1 MLLRGII
8 YLDCTTYQ
16 TAYCANFNH
25 SFPSLFLEWF
35 HFFKCHYASVL
46 LEIDF
51 VSVFTYNK
59 FCQRF
64 YLKLICILQLSL
76 SFTERRNWSFSFFK
90 NSVKMPNNFL
100 RWKAATRYGKICSTC
115 GLSSK
120 TDANQNFIL
129 NARMLNSSDF
139 PYFNWIH
146 QRRDNMILVWLD
158 EWQKSSTFS
167 LPYDE
172 EKDCLGRSKTHQS
185 CDFSPPVSFSSSS
198 LWQLSPPCL
207 PHTLP
212 CQKCSSSIHPPFL
225 SQCNV
230 NVGGWRCDAL
240 IILQK
245 VFRCGRQSRLMKQS
259 WRWDRLWSEVEIQSF
274 NNWS

>member
-25 SFPSLFLEWF
+25 SSPSLFLEWF
-35 HFFKCHYASVL
+35 HFLKCHYASVL

-76 SFTERRNWSFSFFK
+76 SFTERRNWSFSYFK

-100 RWKAATRYGKICSTC
+100 RWKAATRYGKICTCTC

-120 TDANQNFIL
+120 TDVNQNFIL
-129 NARMLNSSDF
+129 NARMLSSSDF
-139 PYFNWIH
+139 PYFNGIH
-146 QRRDNMILVWLD
+146 QRLWYGWTSDRNPQL
-158 EWQKSSTFS
+158 FS

-198 LWQLSPPCL
+198 PPLFGNSPL
-207 PHTLP
+207 PAFPIPYPARNALP
-212 CQKCSSSIHPPFL
+212 QYIHLFFL
-225 SQCNV
+225 NAMSTWEAGV
-230 NVGGWRCDAL
+230 VMHW
-240 IILQK
+240 
-245 VFRCGRQSRLMKQS
+245 
-259 WRWDRLWSEVEIQSF
+259 
-274 NNWS
+274 

>member
-1 MLLRGII
+1 M
-8 YLDCTTYQ
+8 
-16 TAYCANFNH
+16 
-25 SFPSLFLEWF
+25 
-35 HFFKCHYASVL
+35 
-46 LEIDF
+46 
-51 VSVFTYNK
+51 
-59 FCQRF
+59 
-64 YLKLICILQLSL
+64 SL

-100 RWKAATRYGKICSTC
+100 RWKAATRYGKICTCTC

-129 NARMLNSSDF
+129 NVRMLSSSDF
-139 PYFNWIH
+139 PFLDGIH
-146 QRRDNMILVWLD
+146 QRLWYGWTSDRNPQL
-158 EWQKSSTFS
+158 FS

-172 EKDCLGRSKTHQS
+172 EKDWFGRSKTHQS
-185 CDFSPPVSFSSSS
+185 RDFSPPVSFSSSS

-259 WRWDRLWSEVEIQSF
+259 CQWDRLWSEVEIQSL
-274 NNWS
+274 NNWSKVQHFESSDPERLKNWGIMKQGLNKVGLFDKVSTILK

>member
-1 MLLRGII
+1 MHWHLRLVLQNRCQPKF
-8 YLDCTTYQ
+8 YPQCTYVE
-16 TAYCANFNH
+16 
-25 SFPSLFLEWF
+25 L
-35 HFFKCHYASVL
+35 
-46 LEIDF
+46 I
-51 VSVFTYNK
+51 
-59 FCQRF
+59 RF
-64 YLKLICILQLSL
+64 SI
-76 SFTERRNWSFSFFK
+76 
-90 NSVKMPNNFL
+90 L
-100 RWKAATRYGKICSTC
+100 RW
-115 GLSSK
+115 
-120 TDANQNFIL
+120 
-129 NARMLNSSDF
+129 NSSET
-139 PYFNWIH
+139 
-146 QRRDNMILVWLD
+146 LVWLD

-185 CDFSPPVSFSSSS
+185 CNFSPPVSFSSSS

-259 WRWDRLWSEVEIQSF
+259 CQWDRLWSEVEIQSL
-274 NNWS
+274 NNWSKVQHFESSDPERLKNWGIMKQDLNKVGLFDKVSTILK